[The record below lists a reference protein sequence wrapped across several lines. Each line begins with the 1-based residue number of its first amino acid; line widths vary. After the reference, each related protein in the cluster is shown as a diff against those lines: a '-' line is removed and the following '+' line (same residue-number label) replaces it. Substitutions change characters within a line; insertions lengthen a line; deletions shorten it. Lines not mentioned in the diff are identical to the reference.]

1 MYSDSARQ
9 SSMRNWFPKV
19 SQSTGDENIL
29 APISVGQEQSFGNDF
44 IYMFDG
50 GKSSEIIQATKSMEK
65 FFKSDFFFLPRWLNA
80 ETR

>member
-1 MYSDSARQ
+1 
-9 SSMRNWFPKV
+9 MRNRFPKV
-19 SQSTGDENIL
+19 SQSTRDENIL

-65 FFKSDFFFLPRWLNA
+65 FFKSDFFSPKMIKCRDQVGK
-80 ETR
+80 EDR